1 MLYLLVFLLL
11 WPLLALISLFRPI
24 HSGRILVIH
33 TGKIGDYVN
42 ASVLWGDGQPVEL
55 LLDQVNRPLALRDSR
70 IVHIETIQQ
79 ARQGG
84 IIGRLRFAW
93 QLYWRGYEQILVS
106 TPNALNL
113 FFALQAHPRSVVT
126 VQPYRTGLT
135 ARLLMACC
143 QHRVLHDYQQRTID
157 SYWHLRDTSG
167 SSPPPMRVVQ
177 SVDQSRILPELLQAP
192 RPRIGL
198 AIVPGN
204 RSKTIPPD
212 EWAWLLQTLQ
222 PLAGSL
228 FFFGQL
234 KDHPYETAIRE
245 LLPCD
250 GLPIYSLLGKTNI
263 ADLPDNLAQM
273 DLVAG
278 ADSGPLYLASTFGVP
293 LLLYAGPCYLPEQ
306 SPWQSE
312 RYEIP
317 PGVPVSQHSYIFDT
331 LHGADS
337 QALFRTDDAQRAIIT
352 TWLTNQLYARLEH
365 HADYTHAKG

>member
-1 MLYLLVFLLL
+1 MLYLIVFLFS
-11 WPLLALISLFRPI
+11 WPLLAMISLFRPI
-24 HSGRILVIH
+24 HPGRILVIH

-42 ASVLWGDGQPVEL
+42 ASVMWGDGQPVEL
-55 LLDQVNRPLALRDSR
+55 LIDQVNRPLALRDGR
-70 IVHIETIQQ
+70 VVHIETIQE

-84 IIGRLRFAW
+84 IMGRLRFAW
-93 QLYWRGYEQILVS
+93 RLYWRGYAQILVS

-126 VQPYRTGLT
+126 LQPYRTGLT

-143 QHRVLHDYQQRTID
+143 QRRLPHAYQQRTID
-157 SYWHLRDTSG
+157 SYWRLRDPSG
-167 SSPPPMRVVQ
+167 SSPPPMRVIP
-177 SVDQSRILPELLQAP
+177 SVDPARILPELLQAP
-192 RPRIGL
+192 QPRIGL

-212 EWAWLLQTLQ
+212 EWAWLVQTLQ
-222 PLAGSL
+222 PMAGSL

-245 LLPCD
+245 QLPSH
-250 GLPIYSLLGKTNI
+250 GLPIHSLLGKTGI

-317 PGVPVSQHSYIFDT
+317 PGAPVSQHSYIFDT

-337 QALFRTDDAQRAIIT
+337 QALFRTDDAQRKMIT
-352 TWLTNQLYARLEH
+352 TWLENQCHKRVESSA
-365 HADYTHAKG
+365 G